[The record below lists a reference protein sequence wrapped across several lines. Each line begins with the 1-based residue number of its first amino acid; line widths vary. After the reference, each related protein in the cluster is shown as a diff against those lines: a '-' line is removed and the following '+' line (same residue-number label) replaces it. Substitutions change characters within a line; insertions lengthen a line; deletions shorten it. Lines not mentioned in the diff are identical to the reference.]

1 MKGIGNEP
9 IATLIY
15 EGDEVLMSHNE
26 LGEELITEHK
36 TSFVNKSKDIIGV
49 YATCVVRDI
58 KRSAVM
64 TMKDSW
70 RAGIPNEDKTTF
82 ISTGIYNISRNP
94 AFLGFDLM
102 YVGICLIYCNILT
115 IVFTLFA
122 IIMLHFQILQ
132 EEKFLEKAFGNEYID
147 YKKKV
152 FRYLGRK

>member
-1 MKGIGNEP
+1 M
-9 IATLIY
+9 
-15 EGDEVLMSHNE
+15 VRFS
-26 LGEELITEHK
+26 
-36 TSFVNKSKDIIGV
+36 IIKWSIFHL
-49 YATCVVRDI
+49 TN
-58 KRSAVM
+58 
-64 TMKDSW
+64 T
-70 RAGIPNEDKTTF
+70 
-82 ISTGIYNISRNP
+82 
-94 AFLGFDLM
+94 FLGFDLM